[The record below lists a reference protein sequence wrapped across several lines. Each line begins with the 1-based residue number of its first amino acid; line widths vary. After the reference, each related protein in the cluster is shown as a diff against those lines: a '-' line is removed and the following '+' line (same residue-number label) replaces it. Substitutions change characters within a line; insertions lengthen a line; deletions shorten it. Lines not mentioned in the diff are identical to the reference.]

1 MKTFFKT
8 YNQYN
13 IYCLKILKKTSHNS
27 VYTNYKM
34 AKKTSSTASATTT
47 APAPAAA
54 PAPVAVAAAT
64 KPAKAPKTPKT
75 DAPVAPAPVQ
85 VAASTDAHTEGG
97 AIEASSLSTLF
108 SDFGSKLQTLSSGL
122 STLRSDFR
130 TLERHVAREMRAA
143 QKISKRKRKSGNRAP
158 SGFVKPTL
166 ISKELANFLGKPVG
180 TEWARTEVTR
190 EINAYIRTHSLQDKE
205 NGRKINPDTKLR
217 ALLQLKKDE
226 ELTYFNLQK
235 YMSPHFAK
243 ATPAAAV
250 VASVN

>member
-1 MKTFFKT
+1 M
-8 YNQYN
+8 
-13 IYCLKILKKTSHNS
+13 
-27 VYTNYKM
+27 YTNYKM
-34 AKKTSSTASATTT
+34 AKKTSSTASAPVPT
-47 APAPAAA
+47 PVPAATPSKEAA
-54 PAPVAVAAAT
+54 PT
-64 KPAKAPKTPKT
+64 SKPAKAPKTPKT
-75 DAPVAPAPVQ
+75 DASVASTPAPV
-85 VAASTDAHTEGG
+85 AATSTDAHTEGS
-97 AIEASSLSTLF
+97 AIEVSSLSSLF

-190 EINAYIRTHSLQDKE
+190 EINAYIRTHNLQDKE
-205 NGRKINPDTKLR
+205 NGRKINPDSKLR
-217 ALLQLKKDE
+217 SLLQLKKDE

-243 ATPAAAV
+243 ATPA
-250 VASVN
+250 VASS

>member
-1 MKTFFKT
+1 M
-8 YNQYN
+8 
-13 IYCLKILKKTSHNS
+13 
-27 VYTNYKM
+27 YTNYKM
-34 AKKTSSTASATTT
+34 AKKTSSTASA
-47 APAPAAA
+47 PAPTPVPVATPSKDAA
-54 PAPVAVAAAT
+54 PAS

-75 DAPVAPAPVQ
+75 DAPVVSTPAPV
-85 VAASTDAHTEGG
+85 ATTDAHTEGS
-97 AIEASSLSTLF
+97 ALEASSLSTLF

-190 EINAYIRTHSLQDKE
+190 EINAYIRTHNLQDKE
-205 NGRKINPDTKLR
+205 NGRKINPDSKLR
-217 ALLQLKKDE
+217 SLLQLKKDE

-243 ATPAAAV
+243 ATAV
-250 VASVN
+250 TASS

>member
-1 MKTFFKT
+1 
-8 YNQYN
+8 
-13 IYCLKILKKTSHNS
+13 
-27 VYTNYKM
+27 M
-34 AKKTSSTASATTT
+34 AKKTSSAASASTTST
-47 APAPAAA
+47 APATAPV
-54 PAPVAVAAAT
+54 PAPAT
-64 KPAKAPKTPKT
+64 KPAKASKTSKT
-75 DAPVAPAPVQ
+75 DAPVTPAAPAPV
-85 VAASTDAHTEGG
+85 ASTDAHTEGS
-97 AIEASSLSTLF
+97 AVEVSSLSSLF

-243 ATPAAAV
+243 ATPAVAVAA
-250 VASVN
+250 ASS

>member
-1 MKTFFKT
+1 
-8 YNQYN
+8 
-13 IYCLKILKKTSHNS
+13 
-27 VYTNYKM
+27 M
-34 AKKTSSTASATTT
+34 AKKTSSAASASTTST
-47 APAPAAA
+47 APAT
-54 PAPVAVAAAT
+54 APVPTPVPAT
-64 KPAKAPKTPKT
+64 KPAKASKTSKT
-75 DAPVAPAPVQ
+75 DAPVTPAAPAPV
-85 VAASTDAHTEGG
+85 ASTDAHTEGS
-97 AIEASSLSTLF
+97 AVEVSSLSSLF

-243 ATPAAAV
+243 ATPAVA
-250 VASVN
+250 VASS

>member
-1 MKTFFKT
+1 M
-8 YNQYN
+8 
-13 IYCLKILKKTSHNS
+13 
-27 VYTNYKM
+27 YTNYKM
-34 AKKTSSTASATTT
+34 AKKTSSTASA
-47 APAPAAA
+47 PAPTPLPPALLVGAAA
-54 PAPVAVAAAT
+54 PAPASKA
-64 KPAKAPKTPKT
+64 AKAPKTPKT
-75 DAPVAPAPVQ
+75 DAPVAPSPAPVA
-85 VAASTDAHTEGG
+85 AASTDAHTEGS
-97 AIEASSLSTLF
+97 AIEVSSLSSLF

-190 EINAYIRTHSLQDKE
+190 EINAYIRTHNLQDKE

-217 ALLQLKKDE
+217 SLLQLKKDE

-243 ATPAAAV
+243 ATPAVAV
-250 VASVN
+250 AVASS

>member
-1 MKTFFKT
+1 
-8 YNQYN
+8 
-13 IYCLKILKKTSHNS
+13 
-27 VYTNYKM
+27 M
-34 AKKTSSTASATTT
+34 AKKTSSTASAPTPTPT
-47 APAPAAA
+47 PA
-54 PAPVAVAAAT
+54 PAPVATPSKEAASTSAPKT
-64 KPAKAPKTPKT
+64 AKAPKTPKT
-75 DAPVAPAPVQ
+75 DAPVASTPVP
-85 VAASTDAHTEGG
+85 VATTTSTDAHTEGA
-97 AIEASSLSTLF
+97 AIEASSLSSLF

-130 TLERHVAREMRAA
+130 VLERHVAREMRAA

-243 ATPAAAV
+243 ATPAVAVAA
-250 VASVN
+250 ASS